1 MSKQAYSIARVSA
14 AYAVFGGVSFDLK
27 QSLGENGITI
37 NPDEDFGER
46 VKGADGS
53 SLWCEYESSGGTIV
67 AEYLASSPAVAFF
80 MALHAT
86 QRATGTTGLDSIVI
100 VDRDMQITHTA
111 SDVAIQSITGHTVKK
126 AKGDMIVVT
135 LNYGKISSIGV

>member
-1 MSKQAYSIARVSA
+1 MKQVYSIARVSA
-14 AYAVFGGVSFDLK
+14 AYAVAGGVTFDCK

-37 NPDEDFGER
+37 NPDEDYGER
-46 VKGADGS
+46 IKGADGS

-67 AEYLASSPAVAFF
+67 MEFLPSSPAVPFF

-86 QRATGTTGLDSIVI
+86 QRATGTTGLDSYVI
-100 VDRDMQITHTA
+100 IDRDMQTTHTA

-126 AKGDMIVVT
+126 SKGDMVVVT
-135 LNYGKISSIGV
+135 LNYGKLSSIGA

>member
-1 MSKQAYSIARVSA
+1 MKQVYSIARVSA
-14 AYAVFGGVSFDLK
+14 AYAVFGGVAFDCK

-37 NPDEDFGER
+37 NPDEDYGER
-46 VKGADGS
+46 IKGADGS

-67 AEYLASSPAVAFF
+67 MEFLPSSPAVPFF

-86 QRATGTTGLDSIVI
+86 QRATGTTGLDSYVI
-100 VDRDMQITHTA
+100 VDRDMKTTHTA

-135 LNYGKISSIGV
+135 LNYGKLSSVGA

>member
-1 MSKQAYSIARVSA
+1 MKQAYSIARVSA
-14 AYAVFGGVSFDLK
+14 AYAVSGGVSFNFK

-37 NPDEDFGER
+37 NPGEDFGER
-46 VKGADGS
+46 IRGADGS
-53 SLWCEYESSGGTIV
+53 TLWCEYESNDGTIV
-67 AEYLASSPAVAFF
+67 AEFLASSPAVPFF

-100 VDRDMQITHTA
+100 VDRDMQTTHTA

-126 AKGDMIVVT
+126 SKGDMIVVT
-135 LNYGKISSIGV
+135 LNYGKLSSVGA